1 MCIRDRYYS
10 LSLGGDLDY
19 RITKGLSI
27 NLWGN
32 YSLTNNQIYLAATE
46 ASNEDLLLKT
56 KALDTNTRSNFG
68 LSLKY
73 SFGSIYNN
81 VVNNRLRGS
90 GFTRVYD

>member
-1 MCIRDRYYS
+1 
-10 LSLGGDLDY
+10 
-19 RITKGLSI
+19 
-27 NLWGN
+27 
-32 YSLTNNQIYLAATE
+32 
-46 ASNEDLLLKT
+46 
-56 KALDTNTRSNFG
+56 LDTNTRSNFG